1 MQVRGRCESDLDACE
16 RLLRSVHESDGYPR
30 RLPSDL
36 RGFIA
41 WPTAICAWVADVDG
55 EVAGHIALH
64 ATGSRKAMDLAVE
77 VTGEASG
84 RFGFVAR
91 LLVSPHER
99 RQGIGRSL
107 LETARRHAVALAL
120 IPALEVT
127 ADLAAAIDLYETC
140 GWLRIGTAA
149 VLWRSTGDVADE
161 HIYVWSLRPTA
172 A

>member
-1 MQVRGRCESDLDACE
+1 
-16 RLLRSVHESDGYPR
+16 
-30 RLPSDL
+30 
-36 RGFIA
+36 
-41 WPTAICAWVADVDG
+41 
-55 EVAGHIALH
+55 
-64 ATGSRKAMDLAVE
+64 
-77 VTGEASG
+77 
-84 RFGFVAR
+84 
-91 LLVSPHER
+91 
-99 RQGIGRSL
+99 

-127 ADLAAAIDLYETC
+127 TDLAAAIDLYETC